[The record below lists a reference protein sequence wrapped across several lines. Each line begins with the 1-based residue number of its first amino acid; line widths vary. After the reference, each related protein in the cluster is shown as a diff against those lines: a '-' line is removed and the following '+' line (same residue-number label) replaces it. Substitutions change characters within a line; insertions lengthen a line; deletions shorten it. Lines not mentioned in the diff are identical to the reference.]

1 MRLPNRKS
9 FNRQRLPSVD
19 LFALHA
25 NSLGPITPTFV
36 LPHKRY
42 ATFEIAKHCRLVL
55 DSNQSLRKAVSN
67 SDGRPI
73 FHRQTN
79 PSLDSNVPALSH
91 STVHRWLGFFG
102 AMLLSYQIGAEA
114 LLQAD
119 PNSAIHRFLGLVDPK
134 RARSQERLKVL
145 SIARRLLHLQT
156 LWDRHF
162 LTCPFFAHFATVARP
177 P

>member
-1 MRLPNRKS
+1 M
-9 FNRQRLPSVD
+9 
-19 LFALHA
+19 
-25 NSLGPITPTFV
+25 
-36 LPHKRY
+36 
-42 ATFEIAKHCRLVL
+42 VL
-55 DSNQSLRKAVSN
+55 DSNQSQRKAVSN
-67 SDGRPI
+67 SDGRPV
-73 FHRQTN
+73 FHKQAN
-79 PSLDSNVPALSH
+79 KPIDSEAPVLSH
-91 STVHRWLGFFG
+91 STVHRWLGFIG
-102 AMLLSYQIGAEA
+102 AMTITLQIGAEA